1 MRSKNT
7 ILWVVLAAALVGVLV
22 PVILKKTG
30 VCCRTY

>member
-30 VCCRTY
+30 VCCRTH

>member
-30 VCCRTY
+30 VCCRKY